1 MPPLIIPRQK
11 IKFDNI
17 NIFTDFSPSRQGSSN
32 SSKMLY
38 VGVEALDGKPLVL
51 DKNPTD
57 VVGIVFALAG
67 AILSAWI
74 TILARQLNTVN
85 FCVQLIWG
93 SVGGLIISILALLS
107 NNSLQ
112 G

>member
-1 MPPLIIPRQK
+1 
-11 IKFDNI
+11 
-17 NIFTDFSPSRQGSSN
+17 
-32 SSKMLY
+32 MLY
-38 VGVEALDGKPLVL
+38 VGTLELANDVSN
-51 DKNPTD
+51 KNPTD
-57 VVGIVFALAG
+57 VIGIVFALAG

-93 SVGGLIISILALLS
+93 SVGGVVISTVAVVS

>member
-1 MPPLIIPRQK
+1 MISISLFVDSSSSSPLGP
-11 IKFDNI
+11 
-17 NIFTDFSPSRQGSSN
+17 SN
-32 SSKMLY
+32 SSTLFY
-38 VGVEALDGKPLVL
+38 DGVESLEVDDKVSE
-51 DKNPTD
+51 KNPTD
-57 VVGIVFALAG
+57 VIGILCALAG

-93 SVGGLIISILALLS
+93 SVGGVTLSIVALLS
-107 NNSLQ
+107 SNSVP

>member
-1 MPPLIIPRQK
+1 
-11 IKFDNI
+11 
-17 NIFTDFSPSRQGSSN
+17 
-32 SSKMLY
+32 MLY
-38 VGVEALDGKPLVL
+38 VDVETLDVDAKVL

-93 SVGGLIISILALLS
+93 SVGGVIISIVALLS

>member
-1 MPPLIIPRQK
+1 M
-11 IKFDNI
+11 F
-17 NIFTDFSPSRQGSSN
+17 
-32 SSKMLY
+32 Y
-38 VGVEALDGKPLVL
+38 VGVETLDVATEVS
-51 DKNPTD
+51 DKKPTD
-57 VVGIVFALAG
+57 VIGIVFALAG

-93 SVGGLIISILALLS
+93 SVGGVIISTVALVS